1 MSTQLLPR
9 STGYLLLVVLL
20 LSVLAHDAVAAAV
33 CGAMQAGL
41 LVVAQRYPAARAQVL
56 AMQIAATWLPI
67 LVIGGAVST
76 DYLLAATALFATRR
90 RWRWVVFVLIVVISG
105 VVHGAWQPVWP
116 GPVYVALGTAAS
128 GLVLYS
134 LLRLPEL
141 LDRLSDTRSEL
152 AQATLVQERLLI
164 ADRLR
169 AALGDQ
175 VATVRD
181 LLADAR
187 RELTTRPDQART
199 AADQAASATRR
210 TIRAVREIATAQR
223 DLDVQPVDGAPIARL
238 VPRLTILAI
247 VVGLFGWTANQ
258 AMEMTDHRLSIA
270 IGGTLLSCLFLA
282 GLYTPRYA
290 LPLLT
295 AQAVITLLPLPWFGA
310 YWSAW
315 LILLATA
322 VLLTLRGPWAV
333 AVVIALFA
341 LRATYTKPGVAPI
354 DPSLWL
360 LLALQAML
368 ALFGL
373 ARFWQLSQQ
382 LNRSRAELVRSTL
395 HIERLRL
402 ARDIHDLLGLTL
414 SVLALKADLITGLI
428 TRDPE
433 RAAREIDEA
442 SRIAADAQSEA
453 HALVDADAAKSL
465 GRELDSARK
474 TLADTVAIVELGYD
488 DELPDQAG
496 AVLAPVLREAITNV
510 LRHSAATRVRIECRR
525 RKDHLHLDI
534 RNDGARRAS
543 RPGGQGIDN
552 MRARVLGAG
561 GSFTAEVSRG
571 DFLLKARVPC

>member
-1 MSTQLLPR
+1 MSSQLLPR

-33 CGAMQAGL
+33 CGALQAGL
-41 LVVAQRYPAARAQVL
+41 LVVAQRHATVRAQVL
-56 AMQIAATWLPI
+56 TAQIAATYLPI
-67 LVIGGAVST
+67 LLLGGAAST
-76 DYLLAATALFATRR
+76 DYLLAATALFAPGR
-90 RWRWVVFVLIVVISG
+90 RWRWAVFVLIVVVSG

-116 GPVYVALGTAAS
+116 GPVYVALGTAAT

-141 LDRLSDTRSEL
+141 LDRLSATRAEL
-152 AQATLVQERLLI
+152 AQATLVRERLQI

-169 AALGDQ
+169 AALGEQ
-175 VATVRD
+175 IAMVRE

-187 RELTTRPDQART
+187 RDLTARPEQAREAVDH
-199 AADQAASATRR
+199 AATATRR
-210 TIRAVREIATAQR
+210 IIRAVREIASAQR
-223 DLDVQPVDGAPIARL
+223 DLDVQPVDGEPIARL

-258 AMEMTDHRLSIA
+258 AMEMADHRLSIA

-282 GLYTPRYA
+282 GLYAPRYA
-290 LPLLT
+290 IPILT
-295 AQAVITLLPLPWFGA
+295 AQAAITLVPLLWFGA

-322 VLLTLRGPWAV
+322 VLLTLRGPWAT
-333 AVVIALFA
+333 AAVIALFA
-341 LRATYTKPGVAPI
+341 LRAVYTKPGVAPI

-395 HIERLRL
+395 HVERLRL

-414 SVLALKADLITGLI
+414 SVLALKADLITELI
-428 TRDPE
+428 SRDPA

-442 SRIAADAQSEA
+442 SRIAVDAQSEA
-453 HALVDADAAKSL
+453 RALVDAEAAKSL

-474 TLADTVAIVELGYD
+474 SLAEAVAVVELGYD
-488 DELPDQAG
+488 DELPDEAG

-525 RKDHLHLDI
+525 RKDFLHLDI
-534 RNDGARRAS
+534 RNDGVRRAS
-543 RPGGQGIDN
+543 RPGGQGLDN

-561 GSFTAEVSRG
+561 GSFSAEVSRG
-571 DFLLKARVPC
+571 VFLLKARVPC